1 VTAPSFL
8 GVARDLMLDAD
19 AKAAYEADPDGYLA
33 ARGFDGLSPADV
45 TDAVGFV
52 AETLPPGPA
61 AALSDPDGGDDALT
75 LARLAQLDPTEVA
88 DMQPSPDTDVD
99 ADVTGLEEG
108 FEDDLVDQEEPVDV
122 DDEEDDD
129 GDDDPLSAFV
139 DPATD
144 PSQLAGDGTDTG
156 YEPFREDDVSTGL
169 GVGYGN
175 EDVDD
180 VSPADHGAEPPDL
193 GLHL

>member
-1 VTAPSFL
+1 VTVPSFL

-19 AKAAYEADPDGYLA
+19 AKAAFGADPDGYLA

-61 AALSDPDGGDDALT
+61 AALTDPDGGEDALT

-99 ADVTGLEEG
+99 AEVTGPEEG
-108 FEDDLVDQEEPVDV
+108 FDADLADEEVTVDV
-122 DDEEDDD
+122 DQDEDDED
-129 GDDDPLSAFV
+129 GDALSAFV

-144 PSQLAGDGTDTG
+144 PTQLAGDGTDTG
-156 YEPFREDDVSTGL
+156 YEPFRGDEVSSGF
-169 GVGYGN
+169 GVGYDN

-180 VSPADHGAEPPDL
+180 VSPADHGGEPPDL
-193 GLHL
+193 GLPL